1 MNSYCGLSGVAVL
14 SGDPIARRKITQI
27 ERNAKYIQ
35 ALPWRSICDEAK
47 YSKNFS

>member
-1 MNSYCGLSGVAVL
+1 MADCGFSDVVASYGA
-14 SGDPIARRKITQI
+14 PIAWLKIAQI
-27 ERNAKYIQ
+27 QRNAKYIQ